1 MSGGLGGGRDPLGEA
16 ARWGNECL
24 RGIRRAGP
32 TAGLS
37 FLRGLGLEKPPPVC
51 LPFTPPSAQ
60 AGGPASLPLWCRISP
75 PEGSGGSCGG
85 RGAPLTLRR
94 QRSDP
99 APRRCHP
106 ENVPPPPLK
115 TLEVG
120 QCSTWGGPQGK
131 DSARMRRRHWVRR
144 ELGEEPQSHPSPR
157 ASFSRQTLLAHRE
170 EKGPESRRRPHSS
183 LGPRR
188 ALGRALGMRPLG
200 EKRGRRCL
208 GMRAALSRKPA
219 GTGALPALPGPQ
231 L

>member
-1 MSGGLGGGRDPLGEA
+1 M
-16 ARWGNECL
+16 GNERL

-51 LPFTPPSAQ
+51 LPFTPPSAR
-60 AGGPASLPLWCRISP
+60 AGGPASLPLWCRIAP

-99 APRRCHP
+99 TPRRCHP

-115 TLEVG
+115 TLEAG
-120 QCSTWGGPQGK
+120 QCSMWGWRAPGEGQRQDEEEALGSQRTGGGTSAPFIEGPG
-131 DSARMRRRHWVRR
+131 
-144 ELGEEPQSHPSPR
+144 PR
-157 ASFSRQTLLAHRE
+157 ASFSRQTLLAHRK

-219 GTGALPALPGPQ
+219 GTGALPALQGPQ